1 MLTGVKLRRWWLVSM
16 LGATLA
22 LAGSLAGCA
31 SFPDSD
37 DAQAVAEY
45 KAANDPL
52 EPLNRYF
59 FELNR
64 GLDMLLLRW
73 VAEIYRD
80 AVPDVGRSMVKNF
93 LDNLRS
99 PVIFGNDLLQG
110 EFQRAGET
118 GGRFII
124 NSTAGILGLFDVAS
138 YERAGGLEFHN
149 EDFGQ
154 TLGAWGVNEGPYL
167 VLPLLGPSPVRD
179 TFGLVGD
186 YFMDPVYY
194 YARNV
199 DRPLIPAVR
208 FTLRAIDSRSRN
220 IETLDEIERSA
231 IDLYA
236 TIRSLYRQRRN
247 DEIRNGQPAPTVPM
261 PEISIDMDDEIGDE
275 RASAKPE

>member
-1 MLTGVKLRRWWLVSM
+1 
-16 LGATLA
+16 LA
-22 LAGSLAGCA
+22 VGGSLAGCA

-37 DAQAVAEY
+37 DDQAVAEY

-64 GLDMLLLRW
+64 GLDALLLRW
-73 VAEIYRD
+73 VSEIYRD
-80 AVPDVGRSMVKNF
+80 ALPDLGRSMVKNF

-110 EFQRAGET
+110 ELTRAGET
-118 GGRFII
+118 GGRFLI

-154 TLGAWGVNEGPYL
+154 TLGTWGFNEGPYL
-167 VLPLLGPSPVRD
+167 VLPLIGPSPVRD
-179 TFGLVGD
+179 TMGLVGD

-199 DRPLIPAVR
+199 DRPLVPAVR
-208 FTLRAIDSRSRN
+208 YTLRAIDTRSRN

>member
-1 MLTGVKLRRWWLVSM
+1 MTAGVTLRRFSAVALLGAALSLTGFL
-16 LGATLA
+16 T
-22 LAGSLAGCA
+22 GCA
-31 SFPDSD
+31 SWPDSD
-37 DAQAVAEY
+37 DEQAVAEY
-45 KAANDPL
+45 KAANDPM

-64 GLDMLLLRW
+64 GLDTLLLRW

-80 AVPDVGRSMVKNF
+80 AMPDMGRSMVKNF

-110 EFQRAGET
+110 EFTRAGET
-118 GGRFII
+118 GGRFLI
-124 NSTAGILGLFDVAS
+124 NTTAGILGLFDVAS
-138 YERAGGLEFHN
+138 HEKAGGLEFHN

-154 TLGAWGVNEGPYL
+154 TLGTWGFKEGPYL
-167 VLPLLGPSPVRD
+167 VLPLIGPSPVRD

-199 DRPLIPAVR
+199 DRPLVPVVR
-208 FTLRAIDSRSRN
+208 YTLRAIDTRSRN

-236 TIRSLYRQRRN
+236 TVRSLYRQRRS
-247 DEIRNGQPAPTVPM
+247 DEIRNGMPAPTVPM
-261 PEISIDMDDEIGDE
+261 PEISIDMDDEMGDE
-275 RASAKPE
+275 RASAKSE